1 MIHDETEYHLL
12 HQKLLAQPTPSE
24 HTRATRIASQMDCT
38 KQNSFPDSL
47 VQSKLFKRQ
56 QQVNS
61 LAPLIIHYTHEQRF
75 GHYKRAIHQKWN
87 DSFRDTPVMD
97 TVLVVG
103 TQNNPNLTKE
113 LVRRSPY
120 LPKLTKNYKAK
131 HQANGIH

>member
-1 MIHDETEYHLL
+1 MIHDENEYDLL

-24 HTRATRIASQMDCT
+24 HARATRIASQMDCT
-38 KQNSFPDSL
+38 KPNSFPDSL

-75 GHYKRAIHQKWN
+75 AHYKSAIHQKWN
-87 DSFRDTPVMD
+87 KSFLNTQVMN
-97 TVLVVG
+97 TLLVVG
-103 TQNNPNLTKE
+103 TRNNPNLTKE

-120 LPKLTKNYKAK
+120 LPKRTKNYTVKNN
-131 HQANGIH
+131 ANGTH